1 MKKIINI
8 ERRPI
13 VVDTDT
19 AEVKVINRSARGID
33 DIYIIPEDTHIEW
46 ESKIFPDKLIE
57 MDVKKND
64 ILVTFYDKD
73 LGTDFVIVKSED
85 WLKALNNAANLE
97 KKRKEEWALKQKES
111 AHVNAACEDCGD
123 YCGDNDGPC

>member
-8 ERRPI
+8 DRKPI

-19 AEVKVINRSARGID
+19 AEVKAINRSARGID
-33 DIYIIPEDTHIEW
+33 DIYVIPEDAHIEW
-46 ESKIFPDKLIE
+46 ESKFFPNKIIE
-57 MDVKKND
+57 VDAKKND
-64 ILVTFYDKD
+64 IFVTFYDKD

-85 WLKALNNAANLE
+85 WLKAINNAKEADQ
-97 KKRKEEWALKQKES
+97 KRKEEWAAKQKES

-123 YCGDNDGPC
+123 NCRPC